1 MQESIAHFE
10 HHIFNCLTLFRNIS
24 LRHYRLINF
33 RYMRINQPE
42 LEPRPNDV
50 THGVPCK
57 EDGVYNE
64 IEDTYLEVIDDVDI
78 TNKHSDNYE
87 MVD

>member
-1 MQESIAHFE
+1 
-10 HHIFNCLTLFRNIS
+10 
-24 LRHYRLINF
+24 
-33 RYMRINQPE
+33 MRINQHE

-50 THGVPCK
+50 THGVPYQ
-57 EDGVYNE
+57 EDGVYHE
-64 IEDTYLEVIDDVDI
+64 IEDTYLEVIDDADI

>member
-1 MQESIAHFE
+1 
-10 HHIFNCLTLFRNIS
+10 
-24 LRHYRLINF
+24 
-33 RYMRINQPE
+33 MRINQPE

>member
-1 MQESIAHFE
+1 
-10 HHIFNCLTLFRNIS
+10 
-24 LRHYRLINF
+24 
-33 RYMRINQPE
+33 MRINQPE

-50 THGVPCK
+50 THGVSYQ

-64 IEDTYLEVIDDVDI
+64 VENTYLEVIDDADI

>member
-1 MQESIAHFE
+1 
-10 HHIFNCLTLFRNIS
+10 
-24 LRHYRLINF
+24 
-33 RYMRINQPE
+33 MRINQPE
-42 LEPRPNDV
+42 LEPRPNNV
-50 THGVPCK
+50 THGIPYK

>member
-1 MQESIAHFE
+1 
-10 HHIFNCLTLFRNIS
+10 
-24 LRHYRLINF
+24 
-33 RYMRINQPE
+33 MRINQSE

-50 THGVPCK
+50 TYGVPYQ
-57 EDGVYNE
+57 EDGVYHE
-64 IEDTYLEVIDDVDI
+64 TEDTYLEVIDDADI